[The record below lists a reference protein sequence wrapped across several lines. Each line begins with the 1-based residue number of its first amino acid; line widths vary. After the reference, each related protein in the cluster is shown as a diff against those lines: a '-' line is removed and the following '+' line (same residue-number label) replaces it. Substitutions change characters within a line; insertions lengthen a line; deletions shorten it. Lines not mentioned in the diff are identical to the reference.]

1 MENNTVKYPSMLVTL
16 GFSIGDTFSSF
27 REFKEKLDMVSRQN
41 FVRFWRRDSRTIEGA
56 KKKTKRYLKSD
67 LEFYQL
73 RYACF
78 YAQKH
83 RPKVGLGKRK
93 RRSLVKDIETACP
106 ASISLKVSD
115 SGESL
120 EICGISEYHNHL
132 VSEQEY
138 QKLKPKEKPNL
149 NEMMEDSGENLIF
162 EDVTSA
168 EDKYKHVLI
177 KCRQIARLASF
188 SNSKKVQEI
197 LKNLDDYIFYLKY
210 SLPKD
215 EQMKHELAHSTE
227 DENIKIIVESDF
239 E

>member
-1 MENNTVKYPSMLVTL
+1 MENDIIKEPTVLVKL
-16 GFSIGDTFSSF
+16 GFNIGDTFSTF
-27 REFKEKLDMVSRQN
+27 KEFKEKLDVVSRQN
-41 FVRFWRRDSRTIEGA
+41 FIRFWRRDSRTIEGA

-115 SGESL
+115 NGESL
-120 EICGISEYHNHL
+120 EICGVSEYHNHS
-132 VSEQEY
+132 VNEQEY
-138 QKLKPKEKPNL
+138 QKLRPKGKPNL
-149 NEMMEDSGENLIF
+149 SDLMEDSGENMIF

-168 EDKYKHVLI
+168 EDKYKHVLM
-177 KCRQIARLASF
+177 KCRQIARLASV
-188 SNSKKVQEI
+188 SSPKKVQEI

-210 SLPKD
+210 NLPKD
-215 EQMKHELAHSTE
+215 EQLRQELPYSTE
-227 DENIKIIVESDF
+227 DENIKIIVEPDL